1 MVERRVRALVTT
13 ENEMATVWIRGGL
26 IAWLKG
32 SPETRRADTPLRGRK
47 QEGDD
52 EPLYD
57 QAALDAAVMAE
68 REACAMACE
77 AEAQG
82 WRDSDA
88 EGSESLA
95 YEDKALESAARAI
108 RMRSNG

>member
-1 MVERRVRALVTT
+1 
-13 ENEMATVWIRGGL
+13 MATVWIRGGL

-32 SPETRRADTPLRGRK
+32 APATRRADTPLRGSK
-47 QEGDD
+47 QEDDD

-57 QAALDAAVMAE
+57 QAALDAAVSAE
-68 REACAMACE
+68 REACAKVCDDA
-77 AEAQG
+77 AQG

-95 YEDKALESAARAI
+95 YEDKALEDAACAI
-108 RMRSNG
+108 RARSNV